1 MVRIVVGV
9 DGTEASYEALRWAID
24 EARAREGAVVEV
36 VHVWTYPEPC
46 RKATFNT
53 PRALAEQDAAVLV
66 GAAVRWARE
75 EVGVDVPL
83 DTKLVEGEPVAALL
97 DEAVGAE
104 MVVVGHA
111 PRSRVGRWLRRHSVS
126 REVAEGAP
134 CPVTVV
140 AARGGS

>member
-1 MVRIVVGV
+1 MDRIVVGV
-9 DGTEASYEALRWAID
+9 DGSEAAQQALRWAIG
-24 EARAREGAVVEV
+24 EARTRDGAVVEV

-66 GAAVRWARE
+66 GAAVRRARD

-97 DEAVGAE
+97 DEAAGADL
-104 MVVVGHA
+104 VVVGHA
-111 PRSRVGRWLRRHSVS
+111 ERSRLGRWLHGRSVS
-126 REVAEGAP
+126 RAVAEGAP

-140 AARGGS
+140 SAGAGD